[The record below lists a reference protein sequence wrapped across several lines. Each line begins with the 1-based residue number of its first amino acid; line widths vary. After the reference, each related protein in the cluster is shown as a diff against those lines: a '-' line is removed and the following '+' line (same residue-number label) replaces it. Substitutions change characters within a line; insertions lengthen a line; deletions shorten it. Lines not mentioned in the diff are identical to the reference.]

1 MIPVNKGA
9 VSLVL
14 EGSNVGRGNV
24 WYVLHFS
31 LVYVTSDYMET
42 LPPVS
47 VCAYLSCELLFYLV
61 INMKIF
67 F

>member
-31 LVYVTSDYMET
+31 LVYVTADYIRKHCHQS
-42 LPPVS
+42 LPVLTRPVNCHS
-47 VCAYLSCELLFYLV
+47 IL
-61 INMKIF
+61 
-67 F
+67 

>member
-42 LPPVS
+42 LTPVS
-47 VCAYLSCELLFYLV
+47 VCAYLSCELPFYLV
-61 INMKIF
+61 IKMKIF

>member
-24 WYVLHFS
+24 WCVRHFS

-47 VCAYLSCELLFYLV
+47 VCAYLSRELPFYLV